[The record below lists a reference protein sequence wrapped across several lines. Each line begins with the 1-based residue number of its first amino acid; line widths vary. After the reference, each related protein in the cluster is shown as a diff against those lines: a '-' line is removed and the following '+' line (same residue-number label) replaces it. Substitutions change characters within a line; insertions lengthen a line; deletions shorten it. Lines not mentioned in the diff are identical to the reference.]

1 MLCIPPPSPPP
12 PPFQKKKSWN
22 AYNFPVEKGKK
33 RGTDCKYFPLQSMRV
48 TARIIPTAVVHQ
60 QESGHPK
67 KKIYASII
75 VSFDV
80 N

>member
-1 MLCIPPPSPPP
+1 
-12 PPFQKKKSWN
+12 
-22 AYNFPVEKGKK
+22 
-33 RGTDCKYFPLQSMRV
+33 MRV